1 MEQVI
6 QLSKEIKGA
15 FLVLF
20 SAFGFGLMPVF
31 ALYAYDA
38 GINVSTLLFLRFSLA
53 GLVFLAYVIYKYG
66 PVRLKARDFANLFF
80 LGGICYTLQST
91 FYLTAVRYIS
101 PSLTALLLY
110 TYPIIVMAVSGWL
123 DRERPTRTTLVSA
136 AVSFFGVL
144 LILGTSYG
152 AINATGILFALSAS
166 VVYSVYIIYG
176 NRVIKSTPPLVTSTF
191 VSVFAATGIFILS
204 KFSGGISFSF
214 GATAWLSV
222 LGLAFFSTI
231 VAILC
236 FFRGMELLG
245 PTRSSILSMMEPVFT
260 VIFSLLILKDVLTAA
275 QFAGGAAVLAGAVLT
290 TLASSRT

>member
-1 MEQVI
+1 M
-6 QLSKEIKGA
+6 SKEIKGA